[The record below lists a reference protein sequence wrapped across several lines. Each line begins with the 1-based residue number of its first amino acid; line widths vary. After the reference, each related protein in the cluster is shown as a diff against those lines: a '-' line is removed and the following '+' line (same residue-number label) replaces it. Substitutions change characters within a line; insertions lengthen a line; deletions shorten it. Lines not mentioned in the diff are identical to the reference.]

1 MPILRKR
8 VNNREVKRL
17 LWCRLVGEARVISET
32 VFVNLLALSIRRHV
46 MSDSTDNT
54 KDLLSKR
61 RSRRQVLASLGLG
74 AAALYV
80 APTLLSMGQAEARE
94 HRHSRPSRSR
104 PSYSRPSYSRPHY
117 SRPHY
122 SRPRYSRP
130 DYSRARHSHQH
141 HSRHG
146 HGYPERYYSRPQRS
160 RWERDGVIEIRL
172 SRVLPR
178 W

>member
-1 MPILRKR
+1 MSKEIDNSRK
-8 VNNREVKRL
+8 L
-17 LWCRLVGEARVISET
+17 L
-32 VFVNLLALSIRRHV
+32 N
-46 MSDSTDNT
+46 
-54 KDLLSKR
+54 KR

-80 APTLLSMGQAEARE
+80 APTLFSMGQAEARDHH
-94 HRHSRPSRSR
+94 HRSRPSR
-104 PSYSRPSYSRPHY
+104 SRPSYSRPHY

-141 HSRHG
+141 HSRYG

>member
-1 MPILRKR
+1 
-8 VNNREVKRL
+8 
-17 LWCRLVGEARVISET
+17 
-32 VFVNLLALSIRRHV
+32 

-94 HRHSRPSRSR
+94 HRHSRPSRSLPSYSR
-104 PSYSRPSYSRPHY
+104 PSYSRPHYSRPHY

>member
-1 MPILRKR
+1 M
-8 VNNREVKRL
+8 
-17 LWCRLVGEARVISET
+17 VGKARVISET

-80 APTLLSMGQAEARE
+80 TPTLLSMGQAEARE

>member
-1 MPILRKR
+1 
-8 VNNREVKRL
+8 
-17 LWCRLVGEARVISET
+17 
-32 VFVNLLALSIRRHV
+32 
-46 MSDSTDNT
+46 MSDEIDNT

-80 APTLLSMGQAEARE
+80 APTLLSMDQAEARG
-94 HRHSRPSRSR
+94 HGHSRPSRSRRSYSR
-104 PSYSRPSYSRPHY
+104 PSYSRPSYSRP
-117 SRPHY
+117 RY

-130 DYSRARHSHQH
+130 HYSRARYSHEH
-141 HSRHG
+141 
-146 HGYPERYYSRPQRS
+146 YPRQERYYSRQQRS

>member
-1 MPILRKR
+1 MSKEIDNSRK
-8 VNNREVKRL
+8 L
-17 LWCRLVGEARVISET
+17 L
-32 VFVNLLALSIRRHV
+32 N
-46 MSDSTDNT
+46 
-54 KDLLSKR
+54 KR

-80 APTLLSMGQAEARE
+80 APTLFSMGQAEARDHY
-94 HRHSRPSRSR
+94 HRSRPSR
-104 PSYSRPSYSRPHY
+104 SRPSYSRPHY